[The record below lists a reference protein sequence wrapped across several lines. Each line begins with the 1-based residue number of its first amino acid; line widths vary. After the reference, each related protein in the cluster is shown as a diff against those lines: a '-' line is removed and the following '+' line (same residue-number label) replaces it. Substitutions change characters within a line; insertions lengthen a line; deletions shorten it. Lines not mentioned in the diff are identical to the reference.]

1 MLGDPC
7 FARRNKDWE
16 ALDLFLSFADVTRVL
31 FQTSEV
37 FFSSNAAG
45 AGGGARGGGW
55 PPSLLEYNQ
64 RTSKPGRPK
73 LKIQLRDRELVLEAE
88 SLVFNEEVNKKMN
101 KF

>member
-1 MLGDPC
+1 MQQGQ
-7 FARRNKDWE
+7 E
-16 ALDLFLSFADVTRVL
+16 GVH
-31 FQTSEV
+31 E
-37 FFSSNAAG
+37 
-45 AGGGARGGGW
+45 GGGW

-73 LKIQLRDRELVLEAE
+73 LKIQLRDRDLALEAE